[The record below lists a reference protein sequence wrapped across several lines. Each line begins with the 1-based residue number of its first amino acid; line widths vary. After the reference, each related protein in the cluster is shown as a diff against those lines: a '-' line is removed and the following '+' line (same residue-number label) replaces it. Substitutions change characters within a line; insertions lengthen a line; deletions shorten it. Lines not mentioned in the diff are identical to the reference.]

1 MNTLQR
7 MRQYNMGVVENS
19 THAITRQVAKNH
31 LLEHSETCFN
41 KHLIYKDIPKLQ
53 LQSYPNQPQ
62 IPEKY
67 RKQFIHPEDGF
78 VKKFCEEY

>member
-41 KHLIYKDIPKLQ
+41 GYSKISMKQ
-53 LQSYPNQPQ
+53 LQEMSRERQ
-62 IPEKY
+62 EKQQ
-67 RKQFIHPEDGF
+67 KEGD
-78 VKKFCEEY
+78 